1 MPQGLSR
8 VRQRQLVAS
17 KALLNVSD
25 DRLLRVSRAEQL
37 FGHLIVVWN
46 SAAADLGPDVVA
58 AAGGDHGEMLARKL
72 FKAWQFV
79 LRRAKLVEGILKFDR
94 QQLRNDTA
102 DRFEREPATGEPD
115 LPGRRDDI
123 RFVAGV
129 QDERLAI
136 DAHNRLE
143 H

>member
-1 MPQGLSR
+1 MLKELSR
-8 VRQRQLVAS
+8 VRRRQLVAT
-17 KALLNVSD
+17 KALLNVPD
-25 DRLLRVSRAEQL
+25 DRLLRASRTEQL
-37 FGHLIVVWN
+37 FGYLIVIRN
-46 SAAADLGPDVVA
+46 SAAADLGPEVVA

-72 FKAWQFV
+72 FKAWQLV

-102 DRFEREPATGEPD
+102 DRFEREPATGELD

-123 RFVAGV
+123 RLVAGV
-129 QDERLAI
+129 QDERLAV